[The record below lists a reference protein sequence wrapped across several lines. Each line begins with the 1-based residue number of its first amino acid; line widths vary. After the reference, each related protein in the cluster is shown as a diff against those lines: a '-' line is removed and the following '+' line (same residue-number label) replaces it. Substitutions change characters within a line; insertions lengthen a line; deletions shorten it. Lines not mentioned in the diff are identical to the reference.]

1 MQKITIVT
9 CALLLLINVVA
20 HFIFPS
26 YSSFN
31 CGVSSIIV
39 VIGMALTIIV
49 ANTKMKDA
57 FRYSLNTI
65 IPTATLIE
73 FVICIIGPDRMVNNY
88 CVIIS
93 ILLIVV
99 QLILLFVANHISKS
113 IN

>member
-65 IPTATLIE
+65 IPTLIE
-73 FVICIIGPDRMVNNY
+73 FVICIIGPDRMENNY